1 MDFDNIKQAA
11 EDLIGKGKAA
21 IDADGDGA
29 VEASEV
35 LDAIKGRF
43 VETGEAIKEAAG
55 AVKEGFDAAA
65 DGKVE
70 ADELRAVAEG
80 IGKKA
85 KDAIDDLLDKD

>member
-1 MDFDNIKQAA
+1 MPYTGTVPVFHP
-11 EDLIGKGKAA
+11 
-21 IDADGDGA
+21 ADGIAD
-29 VEASEV
+29 ESLV
-35 LDAIKGRF
+35 LDRDFPFKGRF

-55 AVKEGFDAAA
+55 AVKEGFDADA

-85 KDAIDDLLDKD
+85 KDAIDDLLD

>member
-21 IDADGDGA
+21 IDADRDGA
-29 VEASEV
+29 VEAGEV

-43 VETGEAIKEAAG
+43 IETGEAITEAAG
-55 AVKEGFDAAA
+55 AVKEGFDADA